1 MIRGLAATGLLAL
14 ALGGCAAAASMP
26 SVGGTKDGPPLT
38 PAPATPGRG
47 EPPKEGRSPEPRA
60 TAKATGED
68 VADRVGAGVNND
80 AITLGELQEAINDY
94 RSQTRQQTPVSH
106 EYVQQILTKIIGET

>member
-26 SVGGTKDGPPLT
+26 GVGGTKDGPTLT

-47 EPPKEGRSPEPRA
+47 EPPKEGRAPEPRA
-60 TAKATGED
+60 TAKATDED
-68 VADRVGAGVNND
+68 AAHPLAPVLNNN
-80 AITLGELQEAINDY
+80 AITPGEHQAALHDY
-94 RSQTRQQTPVSH
+94 RSQRHP
-106 EYVQQILTKIIGET
+106 E

>member
-26 SVGGTKDGPPLT
+26 GVGGTKDGPTPK

-47 EPPKEGRSPEPRA
+47 EPTKEERSPEPRA
-60 TAKATGED
+60 NDKAED
-68 VADRVGAGVNND
+68 ENVADRGDAVVNHD
-80 AITLGELQEAINDY
+80 AITLGELQYARNDHRY
-94 RSQTRQQTPVSH
+94 QTRQATPSTTTPPTRST
-106 EYVQQILTKIIGET
+106 I